1 MCNLIKIEANI
12 CRFEREIDNFPP
24 RAERERKHLQERNRM
39 QLDEQKESGRES
51 EAAGSPHSKVQGEL
65 RKRIVSVNIGAMK
78 RSGRLGFPRCMY
90 ARASTFAERFNCC
103 AGTQV
108 L

>member
-39 QLDEQKESGRES
+39 ELDEKEESGRES
-51 EAAGSPHSKVQGEL
+51 QAAGSPHSKVQAKL
-65 RKRIVSVNIGAMK
+65 RKRNVSVNIGAMK
-78 RSGRLGFPRCMY
+78 GSVRLTVRL
-90 ARASTFAERFNCC
+90 
-103 AGTQV
+103 V
-108 L
+108 